1 MQEFYSFIQNCL
13 TSQPWKP
20 ALGAGLAITLLASLK
35 QIGLFPYL
43 IAPLGASATLV
54 WMVPHSPL
62 ARARAVIGGS
72 LISAVIGLG
81 VLTILSPTPWAI
93 GLAVALAI
101 FAMVLLDVLHAPA
114 GALPLVIGI
123 SHPEPLSFFGNFS
136 RVNLYLGGSGP
147 LLSVA
152 DRTKVWLEMRRL
164 RPTRRNIM
172 SSSFE

>member
-1 MQEFYSFIQNCL
+1 MQDFYSFIQNRL

-20 ALGAGLAITLLASLK
+20 ALGAGLAIALLASLK
-35 QIGLFPYL
+35 QIGFFPYL

-54 WMVPHSPL
+54 WMVPTSPL

-72 LISAVIGLG
+72 LVSAAIGLC
-81 VLTILSPTPWAI
+81 VLAILSPSPWAI

-123 SHPEPLSFFGNFS
+123 SHPEPMSFLATLAASTCILVGLG
-136 RVNLYLGGSGP
+136 RLYRWLTEPNSG
-147 LLSVA
+147 LKRDL
-152 DRTKVWLEMRRL
+152 
-164 RPTRRNIM
+164 
-172 SSSFE
+172 

>member
-1 MQEFYSFIQNCL
+1 MQGLHSLIRKRL

-20 ALGAGLAITLLASLK
+20 ALGAGLAIALLASLN

-54 WMVPHSPL
+54 WLVPNSPL

-101 FAMVLLDVLHAPA
+101 FAMVVFDVLHAPA

-123 SHPEPLSFFGNFS
+123 SHPKPLSFLATLAASTCILVGLG
-136 RVNLYLGGSGP
+136 RLYLWLTDPKSG
-147 LLSVA
+147 LKQ
-152 DRTKVWLEMRRL
+152 DG
-164 RPTRRNIM
+164 
-172 SSSFE
+172 

>member
-1 MQEFYSFIQNCL
+1 MQDFYSFIQNRL

-20 ALGAGLAITLLASLK
+20 ALGAGLAIALLASLK

-54 WMVPHSPL
+54 WMVPNSPL

-72 LISAVIGLG
+72 LVSAAIGLC
-81 VLTILSPTPWAI
+81 VLAILSPSPWAI

-123 SHPEPLSFFGNFS
+123 SHPEPMSFLATLAASTCILVGLG
-136 RVNLYLGGSGP
+136 RLYRWLTEPNSG
-147 LLSVA
+147 LKQDL
-152 DRTKVWLEMRRL
+152 
-164 RPTRRNIM
+164 
-172 SSSFE
+172 

>member
-1 MQEFYSFIQNCL
+1 MQDFHSSIQSRL

-20 ALGAGLAITLLASLK
+20 ALGAGLAIALLASLK

-54 WMVPHSPL
+54 WMVPNSPL

-72 LISAVIGLG
+72 LVSAAIGLC
-81 VLTILSPTPWAI
+81 VLAILSPSPWAI

-123 SHPEPLSFFGNFS
+123 SHPEPMSFLATLAASTCILVGLG
-136 RVNLYLGGSGP
+136 RLYRWLTEPNSG
-147 LLSVA
+147 LKRDL
-152 DRTKVWLEMRRL
+152 
-164 RPTRRNIM
+164 
-172 SSSFE
+172 

>member
-1 MQEFYSFIQNCL
+1 M
-13 TSQPWKP
+13 
-20 ALGAGLAITLLASLK
+20 GAGLAIALLASLK

-54 WMVPHSPL
+54 WMVPNSPL

-72 LISAVIGLG
+72 LVSAAIGLC
-81 VLTILSPTPWAI
+81 VLAILSPSPWAI

-123 SHPEPLSFFGNFS
+123 SHPEPMSFLATLAASTCILVGLG
-136 RVNLYLGGSGP
+136 RLYRWLTEPNSG
-147 LLSVA
+147 LKRDL
-152 DRTKVWLEMRRL
+152 
-164 RPTRRNIM
+164 
-172 SSSFE
+172 

>member
-1 MQEFYSFIQNCL
+1 MQDFVSLIQSRL
-13 TSQPWKP
+13 TSQAWKP
-20 ALGAGLAITLLASLK
+20 ALGAGLAIALLASLK
-35 QIGLFPYL
+35 QIGFFPYL

-54 WMVPHSPL
+54 WMVPNSPL
-62 ARARAVIGGS
+62 ARGRAVIGGS

-123 SHPEPLSFFGNFS
+123 SHPEPLSFLATLAASTCLLVGLG
-136 RVNLYLGGSGP
+136 RLYLSLTEPKSG
-147 LLSVA
+147 LKRDV
-152 DRTKVWLEMRRL
+152 
-164 RPTRRNIM
+164 
-172 SSSFE
+172 

>member
-1 MQEFYSFIQNCL
+1 MQDLHSLIQQRL

-20 ALGAGLAITLLASLK
+20 ALGAGFAIALLASLN

-43 IAPLGASATLV
+43 VAPLGASATLV
-54 WMVPHSPL
+54 WLVPNSPL

-101 FAMVLLDVLHAPA
+101 FAMVVFDVLHAPA

-123 SHPEPLSFFGNFS
+123 SHPKPLSFLATLAASTCILVGLS
-136 RVNLYLGGSGP
+136 RLYLWLTEPKSG
-147 LLSVA
+147 LKR
-152 DRTKVWLEMRRL
+152 D
-164 RPTRRNIM
+164 
-172 SSSFE
+172 F